1 MLIHGKV
8 GGKLPRG
15 KLWWVEREREDGGGG
30 AAFMESF
37 VGSIHPSLVEYSLLI
52 RIPLTSVVR

>member
-1 MLIHGKV
+1 V
-8 GGKLPRG
+8 GR
-15 KLWWVEREREDGGGG
+15 EREREDGGGG
-30 AAFMESF
+30 AAFMRSF